1 MNEVDQKNGRIKY
14 FPPSHFAYPF
24 YIAKIPMFLDA
35 LGDKTCK
42 KEDDIND
49 IIEYY
54 NVARY
59 LEEGYLPPK
68 LEEEGSLFR
77 SWENLSTLTSGKSER
92 INHLACFSLLT
103 ETSHVWGR

>member
-35 LGDKTCK
+35 LGDKTRK
-42 KEDDIND
+42 KEDGIND
-49 IIEYY
+49 IIECY

-59 LEEGYLPPK
+59 IEEGYLPPK
-68 LEEEGSLFR
+68 LEEEER
-77 SWENLSTLTSGKSER
+77 SRYLKQKGALHCR
-92 INHLACFSLLT
+92 IKGFFYDLVTDMIGC
-103 ETSHVWGR
+103 W